1 MSIGEICNRDVVVI
15 EKDATVREAAR
26 LMRQYHVGDV
36 VVTRDQEGVRVPIGI
51 ITDRDIVVEV
61 LGEDVNIDTV
71 SVGDIMSDKLL
82 TAHTT
87 DGLWDSLQRM
97 RTAGVRRLPVVDGRG
112 ALQGIVTVDDLVE
125 LLAEELLQV
134 AKVSVR
140 EQAAEFAARSRM

>member
-15 EKDATVREAAR
+15 EKNATIREAAR
-26 LMRQYHVGDV
+26 RMRQYHVGDL

-51 ITDRDIVVEV
+51 LTDRDIVVEV
-61 LGEDVNIDTV
+61 LGEDVNIDAV
-71 SVGDIMSDKLL
+71 SVGDIMSNKLL
-82 TAHTT
+82 TARAA

-140 EQAAEFAARSRM
+140 EQAAEFAARSRV